1 MRDDLWLMFSGSLHY
16 MEITQ
21 VVYWYEER
29 MEKYKHVYD
38 ENIGMVLTA
47 TQDDI
52 VLFGTNSGV
61 VLNALSQYIKTF

>member
-1 MRDDLWLMFSGSLHY
+1 MFLGSLHY
-16 MEITQ
+16 VEITQ

-47 TQDDI
+47 TQDDS

>member
-47 TQDDI
+47 TQDDS

>member
-21 VVYWYEER
+21 VVYWYE
-29 MEKYKHVYD
+29 D
-38 ENIGMVLTA
+38 IGMVLTA
-47 TQDDI
+47 TQDDS
-52 VLFGTNSGV
+52 VLFGTNSSM

>member
-1 MRDDLWLMFSGSLHY
+1 MADVFRQPTLYDY

-21 VVYWYEER
+21 VVYWYE
-29 MEKYKHVYD
+29 D
-38 ENIGMVLTA
+38 IGMVLTA
-47 TQDDI
+47 TQDDS